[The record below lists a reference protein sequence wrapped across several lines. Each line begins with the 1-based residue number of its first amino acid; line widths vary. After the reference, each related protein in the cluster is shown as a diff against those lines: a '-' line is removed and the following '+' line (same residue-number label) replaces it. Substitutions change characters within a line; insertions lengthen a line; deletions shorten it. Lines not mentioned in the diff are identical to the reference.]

1 MSLEQIVSD
10 ALVFDDETFTHA
22 PLGELHF
29 SAFEQQSRDAS
40 PELPLAVYQL
50 LSGAHYR
57 TSPLDLRRMMD
68 AHGQHF
74 LQASTA
80 DSVAGAVWLVD
91 EGDYPQIKRAVWAGY
106 RRPRGIWLRSRWRRT
121 VVTRWRRRSS
131 GGESVEL
138 RFILRAKEKVLG
150 NS

>member
-1 MSLEQIVSD
+1 
-10 ALVFDDETFTHA
+10 
-22 PLGELHF
+22 
-29 SAFEQQSRDAS
+29 
-40 PELPLAVYQL
+40 
-50 LSGAHYR
+50 
-57 TSPLDLRRMMD
+57 MD
-68 AHGQHF
+68 APGQHF

-91 EGDYPQIKRAVWAGY
+91 EGGLSAELSQAVWAGY
-106 RRPRGIWLRSRWRRT
+106 RRPRGIWLHSRWRRT

-131 GGESVEL
+131 GEESVEL

>member
-1 MSLEQIVSD
+1 
-10 ALVFDDETFTHA
+10 
-22 PLGELHF
+22 
-29 SAFEQQSRDAS
+29 
-40 PELPLAVYQL
+40 
-50 LSGAHYR
+50 
-57 TSPLDLRRMMD
+57 MD
-68 AHGQHF
+68 APGQHF

-91 EGDYPQIKRAVWAGY
+91 EGGLSAELSQPSGPDIVDRG
-106 RRPRGIWLRSRWRRT
+106 GIWLRSRWRRT

-131 GGESVEL
+131 GDESVEL